1 MSSADGDS
9 TTPWLDVTLVERSTR
24 AKRVHTTVAGQHE
37 FYDLGSGWLSSAHPL
52 QTSMLDGDTVE
63 LPAHSDYVFGSR
75 SQWTFSH
82 NGAVLSIRNAHAGT
96 IPAATGSGQL
106 GPSRSLNAV
115 HVDPS
120 EATAAKVYCIR
131 LGSDGSACFIDPT
144 GQPRLLSKT
153 TYGQVVGTRNRSPT
167 SSEPFAARSSLFNSG
182 SDLTVHPDAIV
193 PPTSRGSLPLPI
205 SPDAGDRVS
214 SHLAE
219 IITSSEKDAQD
230 LALLVGSCPSPSRFG
245 SADSR
250 MSNDDLRLSTGES
263 ISSRIGSLPLNL
275 EARFF
280 AAPDLVPTPTKQAT
294 MSGSG
299 MSGSGVLVP
308 PDLDFPLEA
317 GLPLEAA
324 LHAASDDDDC
334 QFQISPRAPAEDD
347 CWPIQPPPRNAPAQ
361 PDDEDEVMTPPPPVG
376 RRSLTGSEQGAEPEP
391 ETISEAIPEP
401 ERSPVQQHAVPS
413 PEPPQFVK
421 EPKSSYAANFRVPK
435 ATEGQ
440 SAQTTGV
447 GASWLDVGASMAA
460 GPRRNDQLPSELQPK
475 KRFVREGSTIR
486 FMDVEATQG
495 CMMFAVQ
502 SILDTRIAFDRISLV
517 TPSSGDCQG
526 ALCYAQNKQPG
537 ASAHCDS
544 ALMSR
549 IYGEVVSNFRF
560 RSPAPAVDCLRAVD
574 SVREAIETDVG
585 APIGFRVLIRRPRQE
600 AESSPQDMERWYIV
614 LDHTHPCS
622 TAEASK
628 RRHNKLIKDAILTMR
643 TLHQFVR
650 LVPGYKQFRSVVP
663 RGGRRTTKSSLEFVL
678 ERIDPHDVPTQ
689 TMHATSLETPF
700 GNMSVSLEFDLA
712 CEVMLPTPRPLPAH
726 GGTPPLA
733 PSPPQLSTSPPKVE
747 TTDTSETHRD
757 TASSAVPN
765 FSGDFIFFFSK
776 NFLLK
781 KKDIHF
787 KS

>member
-1 MSSADGDS
+1 
-9 TTPWLDVTLVERSTR
+9 
-24 AKRVHTTVAGQHE
+24 
-37 FYDLGSGWLSSAHPL
+37 
-52 QTSMLDGDTVE
+52 
-63 LPAHSDYVFGSR
+63 
-75 SQWTFSH
+75 
-82 NGAVLSIRNAHAGT
+82 
-96 IPAATGSGQL
+96 
-106 GPSRSLNAV
+106 
-115 HVDPS
+115 
-120 EATAAKVYCIR
+120 
-131 LGSDGSACFIDPT
+131 
-144 GQPRLLSKT
+144 
-153 TYGQVVGTRNRSPT
+153 
-167 SSEPFAARSSLFNSG
+167 
-182 SDLTVHPDAIV
+182 
-193 PPTSRGSLPLPI
+193 
-205 SPDAGDRVS
+205 
-214 SHLAE
+214 
-219 IITSSEKDAQD
+219 
-230 LALLVGSCPSPSRFG
+230 
-245 SADSR
+245 
-250 MSNDDLRLSTGES
+250 
-263 ISSRIGSLPLNL
+263 
-275 EARFF
+275 
-280 AAPDLVPTPTKQAT
+280 
-294 MSGSG
+294 
-299 MSGSGVLVP
+299 
-308 PDLDFPLEA
+308 
-317 GLPLEAA
+317 
-324 LHAASDDDDC
+324 
-334 QFQISPRAPAEDD
+334 
-347 CWPIQPPPRNAPAQ
+347 
-361 PDDEDEVMTPPPPVG
+361 
-376 RRSLTGSEQGAEPEP
+376 
-391 ETISEAIPEP
+391 
-401 ERSPVQQHAVPS
+401 
-413 PEPPQFVK
+413 
-421 EPKSSYAANFRVPK
+421 
-435 ATEGQ
+435 
-440 SAQTTGV
+440 
-447 GASWLDVGASMAA
+447 
-460 GPRRNDQLPSELQPK
+460 
-475 KRFVREGSTIR
+475 
-486 FMDVEATQG
+486 
-495 CMMFAVQ
+495 MMFAVQ

-765 FSGDFIFFFSK
+765 FSGDSTTQPKSGFDSCSPGLTPGQKHPGDTIGKYTLEMQLGAGQYGRVYRATAKPDDGSTPVCVAIK
-776 NFLLK
+776 SIDRQSLCDLGGNMDEK
-781 KKDIHF
+781 KKSYVESEIRVMQSVQHPNIVRLFEPLYSETNIFLVLEYCDLDLSKYMNGNKFSTPQIRPRAPLSEVEAQSFMRHLAAGLQNLREHNVVHRDLKPENLLLSGSVESGF
-787 KS
+787 TLKIADFGMARTLESAQQLANTMCGSPAFMAPEVFLMRQRGEPGYDDKADLWSVGCILYFMLTKNMVTPAQNHVHLAQELQVREIIRRPCLRARLVLCSPVPGMHRVEAQSSSIAVSGRQRCH